1 MAKCKFKVGDKIK
14 PTKDNKYAIT
24 GQDMELGIVTYVGK
38 CDACSDADME
48 IKILK
53 HKDKD
58 YIGGTFSVE
67 SCAFKKFDETIVIY
81 SDGNQVTALDKS
93 TGKKAIARC
102 NPADEFD
109 FHIGAKLAFGRLMGE
124 PEENQQNKLKIM
136 KCDRYEVGDKVLI
149 RDWDDMEREFGIGGA
164 DGINCECGFTKG
176 MKKFCNTV
184 VEIVRVTASSHYRIK
199 KEGEFRTF
207 TNDMIAGKV
216 VNEPESSKP
225 EFVPHLEGYP
235 DPRFYGKIGDETP
248 LKDVIG
254 RALRVG
260 DTVELYGSNNNCH
273 GERAIVK
280 DVNKAYVMGIRVDC
294 REDGT
299 IDCGWKII
307 LKRKFEDIPDGE
319 TVRAITYVKK
329 ERV

>member
-1 MAKCKFKVGDKIK
+1 MAKCKFKVGDKVI
-14 PTKDNKYAIT
+14 PTKDNNYTIT
-24 GQDMELGIVTYVGK
+24 GQDMELGVVIYVGK
-38 CDACSDADME
+38 CGAFDDDDMRV
-48 IKILK
+48 KILK
-53 HKDKD
+53 HKDKV
-58 YIGGTFSVE
+58 YVGGTLSVQ
-67 SCAFKKFDETIVIY
+67 SRFFKKIGNETIVIY
-81 SDGNQVTALDKS
+81 RDDNEVTALDKS

-102 NPADEFD
+102 ID
-109 FHIGAKLAFGRLMGE
+109 FHIGAKLAFSRLMGE

-136 KCDRYEVGDKVLI
+136 KCDRYEVGDKVFI

-260 DTVELYGSNNNCH
+260 DTVELYGSDNNYR

-280 DVNKAYVMGIRVDC
+280 DVNKASVMGIRVDC

-319 TVRAITYVKK
+319 TVGAITYVKK